1 MSGFLLIVFLA
12 LTMGLIL
19 LKSPPEKLARAIRFS
34 GPVIM
39 IGIGVVLLFLNR
51 IAAALPLIGFG
62 LALYGRARSVRP
74 IGGSTAGP
82 SSNVRSAALEM
93 ELDHDTGEMDGMV
106 LAGSFEGRVLSDL
119 SETELQELLLE
130 LKNDEES
137 LLLLQA
143 YFDRRI
149 PGWRE
154 NANSGF
160 GSGHVAASGTGPMS
174 KQEAYEVLGLGPE
187 AGPGDIRKAH
197 RRLMKG
203 MHPDSGGSTFLAT
216 KINEAKEV
224 LLDGHS

>member
-1 MSGFLLIVFLA
+1 MSGFFVVNVSGFDNGFDPVENA
-12 LTMGLIL
+12 PGETGTCH
-19 LKSPPEKLARAIRFS
+19 PPFWSRNVDWRWVA
-34 GPVIM
+34 
-39 IGIGVVLLFLNR
+39 LLFVKRVGL
-51 IAAALPLIGFG
+51 ALPLIGFG
-62 LALYGRARSVRP
+62 LALYARARSVRQ
-74 IGGSTAGP
+74 IGGTDHGQ

-93 ELDHDTGEMDGMV
+93 QLDHDTGEMDGMV

-119 SETELQELLLE
+119 SETELQELALE
-130 LKNDEES
+130 LKFDQES
-137 LLLLQA
+137 ILLLEA

-154 NANSGF
+154 DADGGF
-160 GSGHVAASGTGPMS
+160 GAGHVAPPGTGAMS
-174 KQEAYEVLGLGPE
+174 KQEAYEVLGLGPD
-187 AGPGDIRKAH
+187 AGPGEIRKAH